1 MFSNRFEVLKVRVM
15 QRGEGSSKEVAK
27 DRKEV
32 LREEKAKRG
41 IEKKEKKEKL
51 LREMTVKIG
60 LKQEEVIHDAN
71 GGVVGVAI
79 QYRLGVFG
87 FLSSQKVHDGGVL
100 NAGLCES
107 HSLLFNGSRYS
118 IPQTVDQRF
127 ALQWVQQHVG
137 FYIVIPS

>member
-60 LKQEEVIHDAN
+60 LKK
-71 GGVVGVAI
+71 
-79 QYRLGVFG
+79 
-87 FLSSQKVHDGGVL
+87 FLINL
-100 NAGLCES
+100 
-107 HSLLFNGSRYS
+107 
-118 IPQTVDQRF
+118 
-127 ALQWVQQHVG
+127 W
-137 FYIVIPS
+137 